1 MQLRICYKRRL
12 TVVGF
17 TTIDGDARCDRFN
30 QPVRCQMLPPGM
42 PLSRFK
48 ILDLTRVRAGP
59 TCVRQLAD
67 WGADVIK
74 IEAPP
79 DDNEGLGGDRDGFD
93 FQNLHRNKRSLTFN
107 LKTDAGK
114 DIFYKL
120 VEDTDVVVENYRPEV
135 KNRLGADYETLSKV
149 NPRIILVSISG
160 FGQTGPYANR
170 PGFDQIA
177 QGMGGLMS
185 ITGAPGEGPM
195 RVGIPVADLCAG
207 MFAAQGTMLALL
219 EREVSGRGQWVHTSL
234 LEAQIQMLDFQA
246 ARFLK
251 DGEIP
256 VSAGNDHPTNI
267 PTGVFP
273 TADGHINIA
282 VAGGVMYERFCKAIG
297 LEHLITDERF
307 ATSAG
312 RSKNRA
318 EMNAA
323 ISEVTSTNTSAHWI
337 DLLNGAGC
345 PCGPINSMDQVFAD
359 SQVKHLEM
367 ATPVDHPRMGSFEVV
382 NQAIK
387 LSRTPS
393 AVRTATPEQGEHTD
407 SILGDLG
414 YDRPTI
420 TELHESGVV

>member
-1 MQLRICYKRRL
+1 
-12 TVVGF
+12 
-17 TTIDGDARCDRFN
+17 
-30 QPVRCQMLPPGM
+30 MLPPAM

-79 DDNEGLGGDRDGFD
+79 DDKEALGGDRDGFD
-93 FQNLHRNKRSLTFN
+93 FQNLHRNKRSLTLN

-114 DIFYKL
+114 EIFHRL
-120 VEDTDVVVENYRPEV
+120 VKTADVVVENYRPDV
-135 KNRLGADYETLSKV
+135 KNRLGADYETLSGL
-149 NPRIILVSISG
+149 NERIILVSISG
-160 FGQTGPYANR
+160 FGQDGPYANR

-219 EREVSGRGQWVHTSL
+219 EREVSGRGQWVQTSL

-256 VSAGNDHPTNI
+256 ISAGNDHPTNI

-273 TADGHINIA
+273 TTDGHINIA
-282 VAGGVMYERFCKAIG
+282 VAGGVMYERFCNAVG

-307 ATSAG
+307 ATGAG

-318 EMNAA
+318 EMNAV
-323 ISEVTSTNTSAHWI
+323 ISEITSTNTSAHWI
-337 DLLNGAGC
+337 ELLNNAGC

-359 SQVKHLEM
+359 PQVKHLEM
-367 ATPVDHPRMGSFEVV
+367 ATPVNHPRMGSFDVV

-393 AVRTATPEQGEHTD
+393 SVRTPTPEQGEHTD
-407 SILGDLG
+407 AILADLG
-414 YDRPTI
+414 YDRSTI
-420 TELHESGVV
+420 GEFHESGVV